1 MILLFLAIL
10 SSLGGCWLATSS
22 SCAQVALSP
31 SVPKV
36 LGGWEMTTMPLGSPT
51 LVGGQRGSLRL
62 RGHPVVSQLHAI
74 SGPFPTPTPWPS
86 LNAGS
91 GAGPD
96 LGVWPPQTA
105 AGGPKASQPAYHHG
119 NGPYNDVDI
128 PGCWFFKLPHK
139 VCVLVHTLF
148 RGVLGHIVGLRSD
161 SNQETAL
168 LWECQE

>member
-1 MILLFLAIL
+1 M
-10 SSLGGCWLATSS
+10 SS